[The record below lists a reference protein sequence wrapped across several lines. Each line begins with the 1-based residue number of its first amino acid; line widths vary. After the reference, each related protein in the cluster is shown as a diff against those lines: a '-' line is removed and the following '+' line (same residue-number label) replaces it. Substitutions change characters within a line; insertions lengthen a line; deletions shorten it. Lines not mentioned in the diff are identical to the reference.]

1 MRIMS
6 LNVWSDYAD
15 NPVEPREDG
24 ILNVIKEYS
33 PDMFGF
39 QEFSP
44 NFYKSNLFRE
54 ITKDYQCVA
63 VRENTWT
70 PVFFKKSLYTLQ
82 ECGWVWFD
90 ELPPLPYIDDSKTI
104 TWAVVTENETGK
116 KFGMCSTH
124 FWFKTG
130 EEHDQARVRNAEQL
144 YDKMS
149 YIREKYNAVV
159 FAVGDFNCSVNSDAL
174 NFLEQKGIYTSF
186 KLTDDHSMSASYH
199 GYPVLGDDGNF
210 HGKPAQKDYTS
221 SIDHILTYKDS
232 VCVTKQ
238 NLVINEEILGSTDHS
253 PIYADIEIL

>member
-82 ECGWVWFD
+82 ECG
-90 ELPPLPYIDDSKTI
+90 
-104 TWAVVTENETGK
+104 
-116 KFGMCSTH
+116 
-124 FWFKTG
+124 
-130 EEHDQARVRNAEQL
+130 
-144 YDKMS
+144 
-149 YIREKYNAVV
+149 
-159 FAVGDFNCSVNSDAL
+159 
-174 NFLEQKGIYTSF
+174 
-186 KLTDDHSMSASYH
+186 
-199 GYPVLGDDGNF
+199 
-210 HGKPAQKDYTS
+210 
-221 SIDHILTYKDS
+221 
-232 VCVTKQ
+232 
-238 NLVINEEILGSTDHS
+238 
-253 PIYADIEIL
+253 